1 MRVESLPDTPSFK
14 LQEAALRSATTDGLL
29 VHPFIAVCHVYFALM
44 DGIRKKYRE
53 LVSALSDIR
62 IGVAQPN
69 SSVLKPSSSFSD
81 QGTGYIFA
89 RVNHGLEDFHIN
101 LTSLGHD
108 AEKAVGGLLQF
119 APDLLHSLSHGH
131 SESETADAADAL
143 GDLGEDA
150 AGLSELLVRV
160 APSSEAI
167 HFNQTATGHEIEGAT
182 GDVPAL
188 PLTVL
193 TWLRGG
199 AEEERYVKTRR
210 GLVNKMV
217 RGGVLDKL
225 D

>member
-1 MRVESLPDTPSFK
+1 MTAFRPHSLSPSPSIFIHSTIAFSPIVM
-14 LQEAALRSATTDGLL
+14 LSTIVL
-29 VHPFIAVCHVYFALM
+29 PFIVAA
-44 DGIRKKYRE
+44 
-53 LVSALSDIR
+53 SAAAPV
-62 IGVAQPN
+62 VAIPI
-69 SSVLKPSSSFSD
+69 SAPGAS
-81 QGTGYIFA
+81 IFA